1 MGESVVLRQL
11 SFFGATPR
19 NTLDLKISQ
28 RERNCV
34 ATQISSRLTELG
46 EALAS
51 SLHRLR
57 SLLRFTKSL
66 PMSDLPNA
74 ARMLATAFL
83 RGVWSPEE
91 LLTRGRLVL
100 LKRQEEERLRSIV
113 SAVVERFGA
122 EPPVPRWQKLAEF
135 LAAGQGRRRP
145 TYKLKARPHI
155 GSLDLPPHLM
165 QPVPT
170 LADRALVPAI
180 TTESELAEW
189 LGLTVRELDWFADV
203 FGHERRTPEGPLRHY
218 RYRLLKKRSGRLRL
232 LEVPKPRLKQLQ
244 RRILHD
250 ILDAIPPHPAT
261 HAFRPGRSVLSYV
274 APHAG
279 RDLLL
284 HVDLREFF
292 PSISAARVDAL
303 FHTVGY
309 PERVAHLLT
318 GFCTNAAP
326 EAALIPDDQ
335 TEIGSGLGVEATS
348 RLLYRSPHLP
358 QGAPTSP
365 ALANL
370 CAYRLDVR
378 LSALAE
384 RFEVSYSRYAD
395 DLLFSG
401 DHSFERGLTRFRVL
415 VCAIAIN
422 EGFFIRARKTRVL
435 PASVS
440 QRVAGVVLNAH
451 PNPPR
456 RDFDDLKA
464 QLYNC
469 ICFGA
474 ASQNRDAR
482 PNFRQHLQ
490 GRIGWMASINDAR
503 GRKLQDL
510 FDQIEWTGK
519 RDGADANAP
528 SP

>member
-1 MGESVVLRQL
+1 MK
-11 SFFGATPR
+11 P
-19 NTLDLKISQ
+19 
-28 RERNCV
+28 
-34 ATQISSRLTELG
+34 
-46 EALAS
+46 
-51 SLHRLR
+51 
-57 SLLRFTKSL
+57 L

-91 LLTRGRLVL
+91 LLARGRLVL
-100 LKRQEEERLRSIV
+100 LKRQNEERLPPIV

-122 EPPVPRWQKLAEF
+122 EPPVPRWQELAEF
-135 LAAGQGRRRP
+135 LAAGKGRRRL
-145 TYKLKARPHI
+145 TFKIKVRPHI
-155 GSLDLPPHLM
+155 GTLELPPSLM
-165 QPVPT
+165 QPAP
-170 LADRALVPAI
+170 ALTDSAFVPAI
-180 TTESELAEW
+180 TTEIELAEW
-189 LGLTVRELDWFADV
+189 LGLTVRELDWFTDV
-203 FGHERRTPEGPLRHY
+203 FGHERHTPDGPLRHY

-232 LEVPKPRLKQLQ
+232 LEVPKLRLKQLQ
-244 RRILHD
+244 RRILHN
-250 ILDAIPPHPAT
+250 ILDAIPPHPAA

-292 PSISAARVDAL
+292 PSITAARIQAL

-309 PERVAHLLT
+309 PERIARLLT
-318 GFCTNAAP
+318 GLCTNTAP
-326 EAALIPDDQ
+326 DAALISHDK
-335 TEIGSGLGVEATS
+335 TEMGSGLGVEATS

-378 LSALAE
+378 LTALAE
-384 RFEVSYSRYAD
+384 RFGVSYSRYAD

-401 DHSFERGLTRFRVL
+401 DHTFERGLTRFRIL

-440 QRVAGVVLNAH
+440 QRVAGVVVNSH

-456 RDFDDLKA
+456 RDFDGLKA
-464 QLYNC
+464 QLFNC
-469 ICFGA
+469 IRFSA

-490 GRIGWMASINDAR
+490 GRIGWMASINAAR
-503 GRKLQDL
+503 GRKLQNL
-510 FDQIEWTGK
+510 FDQIDWMGE
-519 RDGADANAP
+519 RDGADAKAP

>member
-1 MGESVVLRQL
+1 MK
-11 SFFGATPR
+11 P
-19 NTLDLKISQ
+19 
-28 RERNCV
+28 
-34 ATQISSRLTELG
+34 LT
-46 EALAS
+46 
-51 SLHRLR
+51 
-57 SLLRFTKSL
+57 
-66 PMSDLPNA
+66 MSDLPNA

-83 RGVWSPEE
+83 RGVWSSEE
-91 LLTRGRLVL
+91 LLARSRLVV
-100 LKRQEEERLRSIV
+100 LKRQGQDEERLLSIV

-122 EPPVPRWQKLAEF
+122 EPPVPRWQELAEF
-135 LAAGQGRRRP
+135 LAAGKGRRRL
-145 TYKLKARPHI
+145 TYKLKVRPHI
-155 GSLDLPPHLM
+155 GKLDLPPSLM
-165 QPVPT
+165 QSAP
-170 LADRALVPAI
+170 ALTDSASVPAI
-180 TTESELAEW
+180 TTEIGLAQW
-189 LGLTVRELDWFADV
+189 LGLTARELDWFADP
-203 FGHERRTPEGPLRHY
+203 FGHERRTPEGSLRHY

-244 RRILHD
+244 RRILHH
-250 ILDAIPPHPAT
+250 ILDAIPPHPAA

-292 PSISAARVDAL
+292 PSITAARVNAL

-309 PERVAHLLT
+309 PERIARLLT
-318 GFCTNAAP
+318 GLCANTTP
-326 EAALIPDDQ
+326 TAALISDDQ
-335 TEIGSGLGVEATS
+335 TEIGSGLGVEVAS

-378 LSALAE
+378 LTALAE
-384 RFEVSYSRYAD
+384 RFGVSYSRYAD

-401 DHSFERGLTRFRVL
+401 DHSFERGLTRFRLL
-415 VCAIAIN
+415 VCAIAVN

-435 PASVS
+435 PASMS
-440 QRVAGVVLNAH
+440 QRVAGVVLNTH

-464 QLYNC
+464 QLFNC
-469 ICFGA
+469 IRFGA

-490 GRIGWMASINDAR
+490 GRIGWMASINAAR
-503 GRKLQDL
+503 GRKLLDL
-510 FDQIEWTGK
+510 FNQIEWTSEHN
-519 RDGADANAP
+519 GADAKNP

>member
-1 MGESVVLRQL
+1 MN
-11 SFFGATPR
+11 P
-19 NTLDLKISQ
+19 
-28 RERNCV
+28 
-34 ATQISSRLTELG
+34 
-46 EALAS
+46 
-51 SLHRLR
+51 
-57 SLLRFTKSL
+57 LL
-66 PMSDLPNA
+66 MSDLPNA

-91 LLTRGRLVL
+91 LLARGRLVL
-100 LKRQEEERLRSIV
+100 LKRQDEERLSHIV

-122 EPPVPRWQKLAEF
+122 EPPVPRWQELAEF
-135 LAAGQGRRRP
+135 LAAGKGKGKRRL

-155 GSLDLPPHLM
+155 GTLDLPPSLM
-165 QPVPT
+165 QPAPA
-170 LADRALVPAI
+170 LADRVLVPVI
-180 TTESELAEW
+180 TTEIELAEW
-189 LGLTVRELDWFADV
+189 LSLTVRELDWFADV
-203 FGHERRTPEGPLRHY
+203 FGHERRTPEGSLRHY

-244 RRILHD
+244 RRVLHD
-250 ILDAIPPHPAT
+250 ILDAIPPHPAA
-261 HAFRPGRSVLSYV
+261 HAFRLGRSVLSYV
-274 APHAG
+274 SPHAG

-284 HVDLREFF
+284 HIDLREFF
-292 PSISAARVDAL
+292 PSISAARVNAL

-309 PERVAHLLT
+309 PERVARLLT
-318 GFCTNAAP
+318 GLCTNTVP
-326 EAALIPDDQ
+326 DAALIPNNL
-335 TEIGSGLGVEATS
+335 TEVASCLGVEATS

-378 LSALAE
+378 LTALAE
-384 RFEVSYSRYAD
+384 RFGVRYSRYAD

-401 DHSFERGLTRFRVL
+401 DHSFERGLVRFRVL

-435 PASVS
+435 PANVS
-440 QRVAGVVLNAH
+440 QRVAGVVLNSH

-464 QLYNC
+464 QLFNC
-469 ICFGA
+469 IRFGA

-482 PNFRQHLQ
+482 PNFRQHLR
-490 GRIGWMASINDAR
+490 GRIGWMASINAAR

-510 FDQIEWTGK
+510 FDQINWLDASDSGAEDNPPFRSPRPAEPGRGDRNGTQLSTSCRTWPWTSV
-519 RDGADANAP
+519 RRRSMP
-528 SP
+528 LW

>member
-1 MGESVVLRQL
+1 
-11 SFFGATPR
+11 
-19 NTLDLKISQ
+19 
-28 RERNCV
+28 
-34 ATQISSRLTELG
+34 
-46 EALAS
+46 
-51 SLHRLR
+51 
-57 SLLRFTKSL
+57 
-66 PMSDLPNA
+66 MSDLPNA

-91 LLTRGRLVL
+91 LIARGRLVL
-100 LKRQEEERLRSIV
+100 LKRQDAQRLPAII
-113 SAVVERFGA
+113 SAVVEQFGP
-122 EPPVPRWQKLAEF
+122 EPPVPRWQELAEF
-135 LAAGQGRRRP
+135 LATGKGRLRL

-155 GSLDLPPHLM
+155 GTLNLPPSLM
-165 QPVPT
+165 QPASA
-170 LADRALVPAI
+170 LADRALVPSI
-180 TTESELAEW
+180 TTEVELAEW
-189 LGLTVRELDWFADV
+189 LELTEHELDWFADV
-203 FGHERRTPEGPLRHY
+203 FGNERRTPEGPLRHY

-244 RRILHD
+244 RRVLHQ
-250 ILDAIPPHPAT
+250 ILDAIPPHPAA

-279 RDLLL
+279 RDVLL

-292 PSISAARVDAL
+292 PSILAARVQAL

-309 PERVAHLLT
+309 PERVARLLT
-318 GFCTNAAP
+318 GLCTNAAP
-326 EAALIPDDQ
+326 EAALIPADRA
-335 TEIGSGLGVEATS
+335 EMGCGLGVEAAS
-348 RLLYRSPHLP
+348 RLLYRSLHLP

-378 LSALAE
+378 LTALAE
-384 RFEVSYSRYAD
+384 RFGVSYSRYAD

-401 DHSFERGLTRFRVL
+401 DRSFERGLTRFRLL

-435 PASVS
+435 PASAS
-440 QRVAGVVLNAH
+440 QRVAGVVLNVH

-456 RDFDDLKA
+456 RDYDDLKA
-464 QLYNC
+464 QLFNC
-469 ICFGA
+469 VRFGA
-474 ASQNRDAR
+474 VSQNRDSR

-490 GRIGWMASINDAR
+490 GRIGWMSSINASR
-503 GRKLQDL
+503 GRKLQAL
-510 FDQIEWTGK
+510 FDRIDWTSECA
-519 RDGADANAP
+519 GAEAKAP